1 MIILLKYFQMSQEN
15 YSIILLFCAIMILI
29 IVLIMQGHKLLDS
42 YDYIG
47 ANDVK
52 MNECGLEMNEDH

>member
-1 MIILLKYFQMSQEN
+1 MSQEN